1 MKLDKLLELGLIRRI
16 PKSKE
21 EAEESIKTAKVWL
34 KEAENNFK
42 NRSLRSCVLV
52 SYLAMFHAARAI
64 LFADGF
70 REKSHFAMARYLED
84 KYVNKGLLEDKW
96 VKLLDYYR
104 EMRHGDQYST
114 SFFVTEKE
122 VQSALES
129 AVSFVE
135 RMRKL
140 LYSKSD

>member
-21 EAEESIKTAKVWL
+21 KAEESIKTAKVWL

-84 KYVNKGLLEDKW
+84 KW

-129 AVSFVE
+129 ARSFVE